1 VIILLIHFFKVIS
14 IAFFLVTLIAGA
26 THFKIA
32 HSLALIMILLI
43 IIAPC
48 INTKNLYKKNWTIF
62 FIASILSDIWAGYFY
77 CFFCFVTLR
86 GYIMMLEEF
95 NLLINAEK
103 YGITNKTSNEEMKKR
118 VEEVE
123 DKFVNENKL

>member
-1 VIILLIHFFKVIS
+1 
-14 IAFFLVTLIAGA
+14 
-26 THFKIA
+26 
-32 HSLALIMILLI
+32 
-43 IIAPC
+43 
-48 INTKNLYKKNWTIF
+48 
-62 FIASILSDIWAGYFY
+62 
-77 CFFCFVTLR
+77 
-86 GYIMMLEEF
+86 MLEEF